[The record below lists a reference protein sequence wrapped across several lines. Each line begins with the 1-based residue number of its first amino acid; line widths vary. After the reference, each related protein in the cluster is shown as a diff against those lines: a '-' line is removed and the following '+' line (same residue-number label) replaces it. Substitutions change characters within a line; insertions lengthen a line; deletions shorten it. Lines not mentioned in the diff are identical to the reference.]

1 MRAYFVLLVFLLG
14 GGWAGGVH
22 AALLE
27 VGSGVVESEWV
38 VKHEGRVV
46 CRYSYVPGRYKPYVK
61 ELAGV
66 DGRNVLRDAPSD
78 HLHHHALMYAIGVN
92 GLNFWEEAAGA
103 GVQRVVESRAGL
115 PVVRGAGVVEAGF
128 EQVLHWVSPGDAFL
142 ADSSTRALLV
152 ERRHLVLR
160 VDEVKGDVILDW
172 ESEFEVGTVTNE
184 VVLGGANYFGLGMRF
199 LSELDSVAVH
209 FNEAGRLDLG
219 EGRQHVSQHPWTAV
233 GFEHG
238 GWGATLV
245 LMGDPGNGGGDPFFF
260 SMRTPFAYL
269 CATQRLDVEPR
280 RYRAGEKFRLRY
292 GVVVMGGVRDVGEV
306 EGCYR
311 GWLDSGR

>member
-1 MRAYFVLLVFLLG
+1 MRATCVLLGLLWVCGCAG
-14 GGWAGGVH
+14 GGH
-22 AALLE
+22 AASLE
-27 VGSGVVESEWV
+27 VERGMVESEWV
-38 VKHEGRVV
+38 VRHEGKVV

-115 PVVRGAGVVEAGF
+115 PVVRGDGVVEAGF

-142 ADSSTRALLV
+142 ADSSSRALLV
-152 ERRHLVLR
+152 ERRHLVVR
-160 VDEVKGDVILDW
+160 VDEVRGDVILDW
-172 ESEFEVGTVTNE
+172 ESEFQVGTVTNE

-209 FNEAGRLDLG
+209 FNEGGRLDLG
-219 EGRQHVSQHPWTAV
+219 EGRQDVSQHPWTAV
-233 GFEHG
+233 GFERG
-238 GWGATLV
+238 GWEATLV
-245 LMGDPGNGGGDPFFF
+245 VMGDPGNGGGDSYFFC
-260 SMRTPFAYL
+260 MRTPFAYL
-269 CATQRLDVEPR
+269 CATQRLDVVPR
-280 RYRAGEKFRLRY
+280 RYGAGDTFSLRY
-292 GVVVMGGVRDVGEV
+292 GVVVMSGVRDAGEV
-306 EGCYR
+306 GGRYR
-311 GWLDSGR
+311 GWLDLVR